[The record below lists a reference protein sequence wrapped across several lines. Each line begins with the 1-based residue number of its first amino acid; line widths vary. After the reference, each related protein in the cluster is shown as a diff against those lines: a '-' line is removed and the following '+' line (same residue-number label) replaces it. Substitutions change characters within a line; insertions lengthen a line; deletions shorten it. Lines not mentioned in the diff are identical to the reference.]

1 MLPGGVQALLPW
13 SKGQD
18 KRKPLKLCQG
28 SSVGHQDGPALE
40 GTAQGGGGVP
50 GGVPEGLD
58 RALSALD
65 LVTRQASGTGWTGG
79 FFQAK

>member
-1 MLPGGVQALLPW
+1 MGFRLCSHGARDRTRGNHSSCARGG
-13 SKGQD
+13 
-18 KRKPLKLCQG
+18 
-28 SSVGHQDGPALE
+28 SVGHQDGPALE

-65 LVTRQASGTGWTGG
+65 LVTRQASGTGWTEG